1 MDMSFVDEMKWK
13 KPVVYIHGPRQ
24 SGVTYETVEAAL
36 SICSRFK
43 IKTIWFGEDW
53 WKILD
58 ENLKKKLGLLSP
70 TKFVDL
76 RFFTPNL
83 PLEGAI
89 GPDDLVLLDS
99 SPYFTKNLYHLEKMK
114 NLQARVIIGNSKD
127 PDLIIP

>member
-1 MDMSFVDEMKWK
+1 MDMSFVDELKWK
-13 KPVVYIHGPRQ
+13 KPVVYIRGPRQ
-24 SGVTYETVEAAL
+24 SGVTHEVIEAAL
-36 SICSRFK
+36 SICIRFK

-58 ENLKKKLGLLSP
+58 ENLKKNLGLLTS

-99 SPYFTKNLYHLEKMK
+99 SPRFKENFNYLQKMK
-114 NLQARVIIGNSKD
+114 NLKARVIIGNSKD